1 MPPVAIA
8 PAARAGAI
16 QPPVAARPAV
26 ATHKRSPLAIV
37 EEFIVPAHP
46 VVNEMLRAI
55 DSPCQLR
62 RRPDLQHGYPRGG
75 TASIV
80 QQNRKGSRFFQILS
94 RNDLPLGGADQ
105 LWLHRDAVLAAIAGD
120 EVDHAR

>member
-8 PAARAGAI
+8 PAATAGAI
-16 QPPVAARPAV
+16 QPPVAARPA
-26 ATHKRSPLAIV
+26 AAAHKRSLLAIV

-46 VVNEMLRAI
+46 VVNETLRAI

-62 RRPDLQHGYPRGG
+62 RRPDWKHGYPRGG

-80 QQNRKGSRFFQILS
+80 QQNRPEGRFYRGTTYRLAVRTS
-94 RNDLPLGGADQ
+94 LGFTATRF
-105 LWLHRDAVLAAIAGD
+105 WRP
-120 EVDHAR
+120 